1 MTSITWG
8 QHIDSSENQ
17 ISIPQINHSANMYE
31 AALAYAESGWFVL
44 PIDKNTKHAG
54 SILGTGWPEKSS
66 RDPVILSN
74 WFEKE
79 SASGIALH
87 VGRSGA
93 IAFDV
98 DQPSA
103 LPYNLRQ
110 WIVLESTPFQSTRD
124 GVPLRGHY
132 LFKVPKGSNYGNSK
146 GFLKGPWGDV
156 RGKNGII
163 VVWPTPHSKSNEGGQ
178 YIWKRFGALPILPVS
193 LRKSLPESRHQS
205 VLAVSTKDIADFFAE
220 HRENNLPLLLN
231 ERLKQSEKTFASTS
245 RHAAGRDLVLECLKD
260 AAAKLYDAK
269 TSIEFVAHV
278 FESHKP
284 QSEWSSPSEF
294 LDIVRWAVAQVRI
307 IPIEELNLHRESQ
320 LTLESS
326 SFQKWVRGQND

>member
-1 MTSITWG
+1 MF
-8 QHIDSSENQ
+8 
-17 ISIPQINHSANMYE
+17 E
-31 AALAYAESGWFVL
+31 AAIAYAKSGWFVL

-54 SILGTGWPEKSS
+54 SILGTGWPDKSS
-66 RDPVILSN
+66 RDPVTLSN

-110 WIVLESTPFQSTRD
+110 WISLESTPFQSTRD
-124 GVPLRGHY
+124 DVPLRGHY

-156 RGKNGII
+156 RGRNGII
-163 VVWPTPHSKSNEGGQ
+163 VVWPTPHSKATEGGQ
-178 YIWKRFGALPILPVS
+178 YIWKRSGLLPILPVS

-205 VLAVSTKDIADFFAE
+205 AIAVSTKDIDDFFAE
-220 HRENNLPLLLN
+220 HQENNLPLLLN
-231 ERLKQSEKTFASTS
+231 ERLNQSEKSFSSSS
-245 RHAAGRDLVLECLKD
+245 RHDAGRNLVFLCLKD

-269 TSIEFVAHV
+269 HSIESIAHV
-278 FESHKP
+278 FELHKP
-284 QSEWSSPSEF
+284 KSEWSSPSEF
-294 LDIVRWAVAQVRI
+294 LDIVRWAVAQVRTV
-307 IPIEELNLHRESQ
+307 PIEELKIHRESQ
-320 LTLESS
+320 LMLGSP
-326 SFQKWVRGQND
+326 SFQTWVRGQHD